1 MIAKLRILFIHEVN
15 YLRKPIFEMHEFP
28 EYLAARGHDV
38 YFLHFPEM
46 ASSKV
51 RSSQGWKTTIP
62 GRALPDTNLTL
73 LTPKVLTS
81 RILGRLLAAAM
92 GHSIVRRA
100 IRDSSPDVIVTLAV
114 PTFGWQAVQV
124 SKKSGT
130 PIVYRALDVSHLIR
144 GGILGPLVR
153 KAETFV
159 ARRASYVSANNEAM
173 ADYISELGSR
183 VGGIE
188 VQFPPM
194 ALEKY
199 RAGDKWRGRRLIG
212 VSDSD
217 QVVLY
222 MGSFFYFSGL
232 AEVVQEFARLSP
244 SPNVKLALVGGGELD
259 GELRSLVKDLQLDD
273 QVLFTGF
280 VGFDELPDYLA
291 AADVL
296 INPMQKSLVS
306 DTALPNKVIQYLAAS
321 RPVVSTNLKGATLT
335 FEGYS
340 GLHFVSTPEDCMAK
354 AIDVMTHDRHG
365 DFNSNHQLLD
375 EIFGPSAIASF
386 ENFLEKVA
394 VSG

>member
-1 MIAKLRILFIHEVN
+1 MTLRILFIHEVN

-46 ASSKV
+46 ASSKA
-51 RSSQGWKTTIP
+51 RSSQGWKNTIP

-73 LTPKVLTS
+73 LTPRILTS
-81 RILGRLLAAAM
+81 GIIGRLLAAAM
-92 GHSIVRRA
+92 GHSIVKRA
-100 IRDSSPDVIVTLAV
+100 IRESCPDVIVTLAV

-144 GGILGPLVR
+144 GGIFGPLV
-153 KAETFV
+153 KMAETFL
-159 ARRASYVSANNEAM
+159 ARRASFVSANNGAM
-173 ADYISELGSR
+173 ADYISELGAR

-188 VQFPPM
+188 VHFPPM

-199 RAGDKWRGRRLIG
+199 MAGDRLRGRRLIR
-212 VSDSD
+212 VSNSD
-217 QVVLY
+217 QVLLY

-232 AEVVQEFARLSP
+232 AEVVQEFARLTRE
-244 SPNVKLALVGGGELD
+244 PNLKLVLVGGGELD
-259 GELRSLVKDLQLDD
+259 GELRSLVKDLKLVD

-296 INPMQKSLVS
+296 INPMKKSRVS

-321 RPVVSTNLKGATLT
+321 RPVVSTNLKGVTLT

-340 GLHFVSTPEDCMAK
+340 GLHFVNTPEDCMAK
-354 AIDVMTHDRHG
+354 ALEMLTNEGQR
-365 DFNSNHQLLD
+365 DFSRNKQLLND
-375 EIFGPSAIASF
+375 DFGPSTVISF
-386 ENFLEKVA
+386 ENFLERVA
-394 VSG
+394 VSK